1 MKSRVERKVMDD
13 VYKEIFS
20 RNIGFF
26 TESEQE
32 KLRGAAIAIAGVGG
46 IGGLL
51 AERLIRLGVGHL
63 KITDPENFEVSN
75 LNRQF
80 CSSMPNIGSNKAE
93 VVFSQIKGINPQ
105 ARIDWNKTGI
115 KTQDDAEYF
124 LNDCDLIIDAM
135 DFGLFKQ
142 AVLLQREA
150 RRRGIYYLFASAV
163 GFGAL
168 VVVFAPGG
176 MTLEEYDGLPAD
188 IDLSSEEELKVSI
201 ERICP
206 VIPTYAIPASE
217 EAEKIVQEIIS
228 GRRGAPTNSIGV
240 GLASIISANEAMN
253 ILLKK
258 RDICVAPQYTY
269 IDLIDRKFLVG
280 TIS

>member
-1 MKSRVERKVMDD
+1 MKSQVELKVMDD
-13 VYKEIFS
+13 LYKEIFS

-32 KLRGAAIAIAGVGG
+32 KLQRATIAIAGVGG

-51 AERLIRLGVGHL
+51 SERLIRLGVGCL
-63 KITDPENFEVSN
+63 KIADPENFEVSN

-80 CSSMPNIGSNKAE
+80 SSSIPNLGSNKAE
-93 VVFSQIKGINPQ
+93 VVFSQIKDINPQ

-115 KTQDDAEYF
+115 KTQDDAEFF
-124 LNDCDLIIDAM
+124 LNGCDLIIDAM

-168 VVVFAPGG
+168 VVVFAPDG
-176 MTLEEYDGLPAD
+176 MTLEEYNGLPAD
-188 IDLSSEEELKVSI
+188 TDLNNEEELKVSI

-217 EAEKIVQEIIS
+217 EAERIVREIIS
-228 GRRGAPTNSIGV
+228 GKRGAPTNSIGV
-240 GLASIISANEAMN
+240 GLASILSANEAMN

-269 IDLIDRKFLVG
+269 IDLIERKFLVD
-280 TIS
+280 TAK